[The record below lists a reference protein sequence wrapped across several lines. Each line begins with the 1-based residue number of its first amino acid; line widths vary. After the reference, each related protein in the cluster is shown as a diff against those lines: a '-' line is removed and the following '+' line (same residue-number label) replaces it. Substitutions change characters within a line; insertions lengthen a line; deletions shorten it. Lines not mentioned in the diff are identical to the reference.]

1 MNYNDFAL
9 MQLILF
15 ALQSSI
21 NQKFPESA
29 NYYQQMRCYYNR
41 KGLKCDDIQL
51 ECFGLILIFTGS
63 INIYHLFKLK
73 YLEISSFFENLFER
87 IEKQLFEVVVLRKYA
102 IFAIFTINLKTMLI
116 SFRVL
121 FFERVHVALQLLL
134 SRCIVYIHDTFNV
147 LKQI

>member
-1 MNYNDFAL
+1 MKY
-9 MQLILF
+9 
-15 ALQSSI
+15 
-21 NQKFPESA
+21 
-29 NYYQQMRCYYNR
+29 YYNR
-41 KGLKCDDIQL
+41 RGLKHDDIQL

-73 YLEISSFFENLFER
+73 YLEISSFLENLFKR

-116 SFRVL
+116 SLRVF

-134 SRCIVYIHDTFNV
+134 SRCIVNIHYTFNV
-147 LKQI
+147 LKQIKKCLYLTLTLITVDGFSPYSLA